1 MSEDIRIYVADLAAY
16 NNGYLHGVWID
27 VTQEL
32 DDIWEQI
39 NKMLKA
45 SPIDEV
51 AEEVAIHDYEGFNGY
66 SLGEYEGIEKAH
78 EIACFINEHSEFG
91 GEILDHFNGDIEDAR
106 KAIED
111 NYCGCHKSV
120 ADYAQELTEE
130 TSEIPKHLEF
140 YIDYEKMGNVMEMN
154 GEIYTIETGYQEVH
168 IFWNH

>member
-27 VTQEL
+27 ITQEL

-45 SPIDEV
+45 SPIDEI
-51 AEEVAIHDYEGFNGY
+51 AEEISIHDYEGFGSY
-66 SLGEYEGIEKAH
+66 RLGEYEGIETAQK
-78 EIACFINEHSEFG
+78 IACFIEEHENIG
-91 GEILDHFNGDIEDAR
+91 GELLNHFNGDIEDAT

-120 ADYAQELTEE
+120 ADYAQELTEQ

-140 YIDYEKMGNVMEMN
+140 YIDYEKMGNVMEIN
-154 GEIYTIETGYQEVH
+154 GDIYTIDTSYDEVH